1 MYLFISMFVNITN
14 NTYYMYVGNLSFLI
28 VFPANK
34 RRKENDNK
42 YYPSQKCKNL
52 NIKPIFDPVTYLCNQ
67 TEPFE

>member
-1 MYLFISMFVNITN
+1 
-14 NTYYMYVGNLSFLI
+14 MYVGNLSFLI